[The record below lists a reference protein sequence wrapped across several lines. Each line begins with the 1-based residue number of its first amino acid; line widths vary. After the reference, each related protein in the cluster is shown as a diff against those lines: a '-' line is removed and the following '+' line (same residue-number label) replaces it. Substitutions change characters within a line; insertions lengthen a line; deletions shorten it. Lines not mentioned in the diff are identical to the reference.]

1 MYEQIH
7 QQFSQFNKQ
16 IADAAL
22 KAHAIALEG
31 VERALELQLK
41 TMEEQLGATMAFF
54 NEAAEARNLEAWKT
68 LWPKGAQL
76 VKEATERA
84 LAAGQELFG
93 LAIRTGEAFG
103 ELAKG
108 QIEAVNGQVKQAA
121 KKAAPAAK

>member
-7 QQFSQFNKQ
+7 QQFTQFNKQ

-31 VERALELQLK
+31 MERALELQMK
-41 TMEEQLGATMAFF
+41 TIEEQMSATTAFF

-76 VKEATERA
+76 VKESAERA
-84 LAAGQELFG
+84 FAVGQELFG
-93 LAIRTGEAFG
+93 LAIKTGEAFG

-121 KKAAPAAK
+121 KKAAAPAK

>member
-7 QQFSQFNKQ
+7 QQFTQFNKQ
-16 IADAAL
+16 FADAAL

-31 VERALELQLK
+31 MERALELQMK
-41 TMEEQLGATMAFF
+41 TIEEQMSAATAFF

-76 VKEATERA
+76 VKESAERA
-84 LAAGQELFG
+84 FAAGQELFG
-93 LAIRTGEAFG
+93 LAIKTGEAFG

-121 KKAAPAAK
+121 KKAAAPAK

>member
-7 QQFSQFNKQ
+7 QQFTQFNKQ

-31 VERALELQLK
+31 MERALELQMK
-41 TMEEQLGATMAFF
+41 AIEEQMSAATSLF
-54 NEAAEARNLEAWKT
+54 NEAVEARNLEAWKT
-68 LWPKGAQL
+68 LWPKSAQL
-76 VKEATERA
+76 VKESAERA
-84 LAAGQELFG
+84 FATGQELFG
-93 LAIRTGEAFG
+93 LAIKTGEAFG

-121 KKAAPAAK
+121 KKAAAPAK

>member
-1 MYEQIH
+1 MFEQMH
-7 QQFSQFNKQ
+7 QQFTQFNKQ

-31 VERALELQLK
+31 IERALELHMK
-41 TMEEQLGATMAFF
+41 TIEEQMSAHTAFL
-54 NEAAEARNLEAWKT
+54 NEMAEARNLEAWKT

-76 VKEATERA
+76 MKESAERA
-84 LAAGQELFG
+84 FAAGQEFFG
-93 LAIRTGEAFG
+93 LMIKTGEAFT

-121 KKAAPAAK
+121 KKATAPAK